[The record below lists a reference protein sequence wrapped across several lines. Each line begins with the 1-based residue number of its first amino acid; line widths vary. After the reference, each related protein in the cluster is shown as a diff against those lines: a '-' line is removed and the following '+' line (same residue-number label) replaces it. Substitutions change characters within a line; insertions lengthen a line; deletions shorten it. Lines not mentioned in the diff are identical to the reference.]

1 MAVRR
6 LSPTASLLRSSR
18 LFSLPPPLPRPT
30 DDLATSSD
38 FESNTATLR
47 YPTHAA
53 IETTQ
58 SSLHRGDW
66 GLKRSL
72 PQRFTSKT
80 SNPTIRVDEID
91 SIDHIT
97 DFDSAADHT
106 LTLRKWQE
114 MGVPLSMPIERGRG
128 SNRMHNSSH
137 KFTPAAS
144 VFEASFDNTES
155 QRETVGQSRWKFE
168 GPWLAGRTDGEF
180 EQYVARQIRRRRL
193 EFREFLRDR
202 LSELVHVSRRR
213 AAQVEGEQHDESAH
227 NISDSHLDE
236 YIKRL
241 RHDEQKLSLLV
252 EEFLDL
258 PTGSGPA
265 ANEKYATIDS
275 EKGPPRTHLSAGLSY
290 LRSASHID
298 NHPVLGPMEDGP
310 PVQARVLRPQRL
322 ASRGPKYS
330 RALFGVGGIAI
341 DDHVLAAHSSTAGQG
356 IASFDPDIPGGAKL
370 WIHPSRAKIDPHGRI
385 KLDPKRSEKE
395 TIAIYEGEQM
405 PTTPAA
411 PAVTKGLDRIVPQLD
426 SGRIRTR
433 RSKNQNYG
441 LGEILGTSIWANS
454 QTSKGSDVIDDGNAN
469 LFSDLDAP
477 R

>member
-30 DDLATSSD
+30 DDLTASSD
-38 FESNTATLR
+38 FESDTATLQ

-72 PQRFTSKT
+72 PQRSTSKT

-114 MGVPLSMPIERGRG
+114 MGIPLSMPNERRRG
-128 SNRMHNSSH
+128 HNRSLNSSH
-137 KFTPAAS
+137 KLTPVAS
-144 VFEASFDNTES
+144 VFEVSFDNTES
-155 QRETVGQSRWKFE
+155 QQGAVGQSRWKFD

-180 EQYVARQIRRRRL
+180 EQYVARQIRHRRL
-193 EFREFLRDR
+193 EFREFLRSR

-227 NISDSHLDE
+227 DISDSHLDQ

-258 PTGSGPA
+258 PKLSAPT
-265 ANEKYATIDS
+265 ANETYVTTDS
-275 EKGPPRTHLSAGLSY
+275 EKGPPKTHLSAGLSY

-298 NHPVLGPMEDGP
+298 NHPVLGPMRDSP
-310 PVQARVLRPQRL
+310 PVQARVLRPQKL
-322 ASRGPKYS
+322 TSRGPKFS
-330 RALFGVGGIAI
+330 RALFGVGGIAA
-341 DDHVLAAHSSTAGQG
+341 DDPVYTSHSSTAKQG
-356 IASFDPDIPGGAKL
+356 IASFDPDIPGGAKI
-370 WIHPSRAKIDPHGRI
+370 WIHPSRARIDSHGRI
-385 KLDPKRSEKE
+385 KLEPKQAEDE
-395 TIAIYEGEQM
+395 TVAIYEGEQM

-411 PAVTKGLDRIVPQLD
+411 PAVPKGSDRMVPRLD
-426 SGRIRTR
+426 SGRPKTH
-433 RSKNQNYG
+433 RSKSQNYG
-441 LGEILGTSIWANS
+441 LAEILDTNAWVNS
-454 QTSKGSDVIDDGNAN
+454 QTSKGSTAIGNGNPDLLSN
-469 LFSDLDAP
+469 LDSP

>member
-1 MAVRR
+1 MAARR

-30 DDLATSSD
+30 DDLTASSD
-38 FESNTATLR
+38 FESDTATLR

-72 PQRFTSKT
+72 PQRSTSKT
-80 SNPTIRVDEID
+80 STPNIRVDVID

-114 MGVPLSMPIERGRG
+114 IGIPLSMPIERSRG
-128 SNRMHNSSH
+128 FNKTHSSSH
-137 KFTPAAS
+137 RLIPTAS

-155 QRETVGQSRWKFE
+155 RQRTVGQSRWKFE
-168 GPWLAGRTDGEF
+168 GPWLTGRTDGEF

-193 EFREFLRDR
+193 EFREFLRRR
-202 LSELVHVSRRR
+202 LSELVRVSRRR
-213 AAQVEGEQHDESAH
+213 AAQVEGKQHDESAH
-227 NISDSHLDE
+227 YISDSRLDQ
-236 YIKRL
+236 YIQRL
-241 RHDEQKLSLLV
+241 RHDEQKLGRLV

-258 PTGSGPA
+258 PTGFGPA
-265 ANEKYATIDS
+265 ANENYVTVDS
-275 EKGPPRTHLSAGLSY
+275 EKGPPKTHLSAGLSY

-298 NHPVLGPMEDGP
+298 NHPVLGPMKDGP
-310 PVQARVLRPQRL
+310 PVQARVLRPQKL

-330 RALFGVGGIAI
+330 RALFGVGGIAV
-341 DDHVLAAHSSTAGQG
+341 DDYVYTAYSRTAEQG
-356 IASFDPDIPGGAKL
+356 VASFDPDVPGGAKI
-370 WIHPSRAKIDPHGRI
+370 WMHVSRAKIDPHGRI
-385 KLDPKRSEKE
+385 KLESKRAEKE
-395 TIAIYEGEQM
+395 PIAIYEGEQM

-411 PAVTKGLDRIVPQLD
+411 PAVTKGLNRIAPQLE
-426 SGRIRTR
+426 SGRRAH

-441 LGEILGTSIWANS
+441 LGEILGPSVRANS
-454 QTSKGSDVIDDGNAN
+454 RSSKGSDVIGNGNADVFSN
-469 LFSDLDAP
+469 LNAP